1 MSKTA
6 DLLTQ
11 FRSLARQIAEQ
22 AFIEDKKLFREIGFD
37 GLADRKT
44 SLDEFQEAV
53 RELEVMIANLQLDVE
68 IESMNQEANN

>member
-1 MSKTA
+1 METTA
-6 DLLTQ
+6 TLLTQ

-22 AFIEDKKLFREIGFD
+22 AFKEDKALFREHGFN

-44 SLDEFQEAV
+44 NLDEFQEAV

-68 IESMNQEANN
+68 IDSLNQENN